1 MTTPRIA
8 IIGAGLAGLSLA
20 HALKERAELQMFEKA
35 RGVSGR
41 MSTRYAD
48 PYQFD
53 HGAQYFTARHPS
65 FQAFLKPLLAA
76 GLVVEWTP
84 KVVTLAKWEAPYKR
98 DWFEPHYVATPRMNR
113 LAQHLAEGLPV
124 AVSVEIAALERQG
137 EGWVLH
143 DKTGSTHGPF
153 DWVISTA
160 PAAQTQK
167 LFPAECTFQPT
178 LAQVQM
184 TGCYTVMIGT
194 HAPLPWHWQAA
205 VVKDSPLGWLAVN
218 HSKPGRE
225 GLASSLVV
233 QSTDVWAE
241 AHIDEDV
248 PAMQTLLLEELE
260 ALTGWRPAAEDHVA
274 THRWRYA
281 GTATPAGED
290 CLLDASL
297 RLAACG
303 DWSIGGRVEA
313 AYLSAMALAA
323 KLP

>member
-1 MTTPRIA
+1 MTSRIA

-20 HALKERAELQMFEKA
+20 HALKGRAELAIFEKA

-41 MSTRYAD
+41 LSTRYAD
-48 PYQFD
+48 PYHFD
-53 HGAQYFTARHPS
+53 HGAQYFTARDKR
-65 FQAFLKPLLAA
+65 FQDFLKPLLAA
-76 GLVVEWTP
+76 GLVAEWAP
-84 KVVTLAKWEAPYKR
+84 RVVTLTKGEAPYKR

-124 AVSVEIAALERQG
+124 SVAVEIAALEKQP
-137 EGWVLH
+137 EGWLLH
-143 DKTGSTHGPF
+143 DKTGTAHGPF

-167 LFPAECTFQPT
+167 LFPAECAFQPT
-178 LAQVQM
+178 LAQVRM

-194 HAPLPWHWQAA
+194 QTPLPWHWQAA

-218 HSKPGRE
+218 HTKPGRE
-225 GLASSLVV
+225 GFAASLVV

-248 PAMQTLLLEELE
+248 PAMQALLLEELE

-290 CLLDASL
+290 CLMDASL

-303 DWSIGGRVEA
+303 DWCLGGRVEA
-313 AYLSAMALAA
+313 AYLSAMALAE